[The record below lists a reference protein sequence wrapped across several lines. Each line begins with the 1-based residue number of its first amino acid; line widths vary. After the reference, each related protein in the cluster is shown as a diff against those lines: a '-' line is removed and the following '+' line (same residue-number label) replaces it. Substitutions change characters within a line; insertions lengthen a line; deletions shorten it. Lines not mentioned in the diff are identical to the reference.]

1 LGHEQHPSDIEEDGI
16 AVDTDEPSCDE
27 SGNTT
32 FESSE
37 ELTDSDDDTAIAAK
51 KPATGGSAPATGGV
65 TGGSAPA
72 TGGKKSGASI
82 FDNGYFYIKGH
93 ELDLRMYIFNKWMA
107 PLPNGIGKLPTSTK
121 TITPTLIGES
131 REHPTRSLL
140 LLKAWMLWRARG
152 APGWV
157 EGSASR
163 QRLFREEEDQ
173 LYLEIKSLQPQTDGL
188 LGNPSASKL
197 LREWAPQ
204 VVTLLSQPLAASS
217 AKGD

>member
-1 LGHEQHPSDIEEDGI
+1 LGHEQQPSDIEEHGM
-16 AVDTDEPSCDE
+16 AVDTDEPSSDG

-32 FESSE
+32 CGSSADTE
-37 ELTDSDDDTAIAAK
+37 DDTAIAAK
-51 KPATGGSAPATGGV
+51 KLATGGGAPATGGV
-65 TGGSAPA
+65 TDGSEPA
-72 TGGKKSGASI
+72 TSGKKSGGNM
-82 FDNGYFYIKGH
+82 FDNGYFYIKGL
-93 ELDLRMYIFNKWMA
+93 ETQLRIFIYDRWMA
-107 PLPNGIGKLPTSTK
+107 PLPIGIGKFPTMTK

-173 LYLEIKSLQPQTDGL
+173 LYLEIKSLQPQKDGL
-188 LGNPSASKL
+188 LGNPSASKQ
-197 LREWAPQ
+197 LREWAPH
-204 VVTLLSQPLAASS
+204 VVTRLSQPMAASS
-217 AKGD
+217 SKGD